1 MAGSSGICQWL
12 VKPDSL
18 RGKFKRA
25 RSGFVLVPFTQ
36 SEPLTYR
43 PAYESRMREAKLR
56 RIFAPY
62 SLSQIMNY
70 FFFFLTLVCCA
81 GLAIFT
87 SSQPSLSGEN
97 AMGYG
102 LGLAFFGL
110 AFTISGL
117 ALTIVMLW
125 KGNFL
130 WVAGDSGLRT
140 TIVMLAWFLVTLTTF
155 FCAVFKWEWPNEGNL
170 YPQFLHWLAIWQG
183 QIWIPLFWFAACFLS
198 LDKEAQIL
206 GLPGIMKISLY
217 TGLVIGGVYSVG
229 LLVGYLRESA
239 QQYELEMAGRQQ
251 QQDQV
256 HQDNLAFIDA
266 YKSTDAITGLL
277 VYTMPSQS
285 SDVRAAALAKVQ
297 THPNWEMEL
306 LALLKDQYSYRDV
319 YYFLEGNKV
328 THTKEFA
335 TALNESIPWLAETIK
350 ADITDSN
357 NLQNWSFDMYQI
369 ENLLR
374 AIDGQF
380 LDKGVDF
387 VPNITKLKDALN
399 TTPPERFKGVRF
411 NITGVVE
418 AWLRKHKGQ
427 D

>member
-1 MAGSSGICQWL
+1 
-12 VKPDSL
+12 
-18 RGKFKRA
+18 
-25 RSGFVLVPFTQ
+25 
-36 SEPLTYR
+36 
-43 PAYESRMREAKLR
+43 
-56 RIFAPY
+56 
-62 SLSQIMNY
+62 
-70 FFFFLTLVCCA
+70 
-81 GLAIFT
+81 
-87 SSQPSLSGEN
+87 
-97 AMGYG
+97 
-102 LGLAFFGL
+102 
-110 AFTISGL
+110 L

>member
-1 MAGSSGICQWL
+1 
-12 VKPDSL
+12 
-18 RGKFKRA
+18 
-25 RSGFVLVPFTQ
+25 
-36 SEPLTYR
+36 
-43 PAYESRMREAKLR
+43 
-56 RIFAPY
+56 
-62 SLSQIMNY
+62 
-70 FFFFLTLVCCA
+70 
-81 GLAIFT
+81 
-87 SSQPSLSGEN
+87 
-97 AMGYG
+97 
-102 LGLAFFGL
+102 
-110 AFTISGL
+110 
-117 ALTIVMLW
+117 
-125 KGNFL
+125 
-130 WVAGDSGLRT
+130 
-140 TIVMLAWFLVTLTTF
+140 
-155 FCAVFKWEWPNEGNL
+155 
-170 YPQFLHWLAIWQG
+170 
-183 QIWIPLFWFAACFLS
+183 
-198 LDKEAQIL
+198 
-206 GLPGIMKISLY
+206 
-217 TGLVIGGVYSVG
+217 
-229 LLVGYLRESA
+229 
-239 QQYELEMAGRQQ
+239 
-251 QQDQV
+251 
-256 HQDNLAFIDA
+256 
-266 YKSTDAITGLL
+266 
-277 VYTMPSQS
+277 
-285 SDVRAAALAKVQ
+285 
-297 THPNWEMEL
+297 MEL